1 MSSAATEGGF
11 GSTLKGLRR
20 RRGLTQ
26 AKVAE
31 AVQVSRA
38 TIAQWEAGSHLPSS
52 ERSLLL
58 DDFFRA
64 SGTLSQ
70 LAEQERDSSTR
81 SLGVPGHQPKLGPSL
96 LMVFRHVQAALEEH
110 MARDDDGRPLGWC
123 QNLQSRVAPRPV
135 ATAFGIKA
143 MLLIEEAFRAN
154 LGSLARSLRN
164 QALSDG
170 GWAASSQTT
179 SRPEAIAVVIDAL
192 VRVDPTSD
200 MARPLELLE
209 AKLDDVARQRPS
221 IMTTVLETV
230 LDLRPD
236 SPLATDLIRSLLDA
250 RHVHDPAGRE
260 LWSQKAEPALVS
272 PEPSVAHT
280 ARAVCVLAR
289 AQTMGLVAETLAGE
303 VQDAVAVALDWLLS
317 RSGSDLDNTSEN
329 VERTV
334 DGRTEVLYLR
344 HFTPSWVLR
353 AVLLAGER
361 PTHPTALDA
370 LDHMWRY
377 YSDGHSLWRWETG
390 DLPVWMTFDAVAA
403 LRLAALASFT
413 PSTARGSG

>member
-1 MSSAATEGGF
+1 
-11 GSTLKGLRR
+11 
-20 RRGLTQ
+20 
-26 AKVAE
+26 
-31 AVQVSRA
+31 
-38 TIAQWEAGSHLPSS
+38 
-52 ERSLLL
+52 
-58 DDFFRA
+58 
-64 SGTLSQ
+64 
-70 LAEQERDSSTR
+70 
-81 SLGVPGHQPKLGPSL
+81 
-96 LMVFRHVQAALEEH
+96 
-110 MARDDDGRPLGWC
+110 
-123 QNLQSRVAPRPV
+123 
-135 ATAFGIKA
+135 
-143 MLLIEEAFRAN
+143 
-154 LGSLARSLRN
+154 
-164 QALSDG
+164 
-170 GWAASSQTT
+170 
-179 SRPEAIAVVIDAL
+179 
-192 VRVDPTSD
+192 
-200 MARPLELLE
+200 
-209 AKLDDVARQRPS
+209 
-221 IMTTVLETV
+221 MTTVLETV

-250 RHVHDPAGRE
+250 RHVHDPDGRQ
-260 LWSQKAEPALVS
+260 LWSQKAEPELVS
-272 PEPSVAHT
+272 PDPSVAHT

-289 AQTMGLVAETLAGE
+289 AQTMGMVGETLAGE
-303 VQDAVAVALDWLLS
+303 VQDAVAIALDWLLS